1 MEEYLLSQLDTPVVL
16 KDGTLCY
23 LLYDWDEQGQY
34 VKAHE
39 GQWLCEGYDGKWTVT
54 DEPPTLSAI

>member
-1 MEEYLLSQLDTPVVL
+1 MGEA
-16 KDGTLCY
+16 DGRLCY
-23 LLYDWDEQGQY
+23 LLYDWDAQGQY

-39 GQWLCEGYDGKWTVT
+39 GQLLCEGYDGKWTVT